1 MIKQFLIL
9 SWNHNIVESSFLD
22 TISLSK
28 KEISLIQTSLLNNN
42 SIIELSILQTC
53 NRIEFYFITEN
64 FENIEFWIYN
74 QYNSVLVKNINF
86 KNYKPIIFVQKEAIN
101 HFCRLSSGLESMAI
115 GERQILQQVKISSDA
130 IYTKNSMSVLKQIY
144 SLAISCAIEVHKQTK
159 LDFKSS
165 IGQSAVEVA
174 LKTILNPQKILII
187 GAGNMATLIANSL
200 AENNIKQIT
209 ISNRSDD
216 KGKVLANDFN
226 IFYRSLKI
234 AISELS
240 SFDIVFTATS
250 SEKKIISKDILLRS
264 NLTKKSILFVDIS
277 IPRNIDP
284 NIKEVDGMNLLDMDS
299 IKNHKSDL
307 SQSQKSTLVA
317 AQKIINYLTSKNAI
331 IVDNNDVYDS
341 IFLGLD
347 KQ

>member
-1 MIKQFLIL
+1 
-9 SWNHNIVESSFLD
+9 
-22 TISLSK
+22 
-28 KEISLIQTSLLNNN
+28 
-42 SIIELSILQTC
+42 
-53 NRIEFYFITEN
+53 
-64 FENIEFWIYN
+64 
-74 QYNSVLVKNINF
+74 
-86 KNYKPIIFVQKEAIN
+86 
-101 HFCRLSSGLESMAI
+101 MAI
-115 GERQILQQVKISSDA
+115 GERQILQQVKISSDT
-130 IYTKNSMSVLKQIY
+130 IYTKNSISILKQIY
-144 SLAISCAIEVHKQTK
+144 SLAVSCAIEVHKQTK
-159 LDFKSS
+159 LDFESS
-165 IGQSAVEVA
+165 IGHSAVELS
-174 LKTILNPQKILII
+174 LKTISNPKKILII
-187 GAGNMATLIANSL
+187 GAGNMASLIANSL
-200 AENNIKQIT
+200 VKNNIKQIT

-226 IFYRSLKI
+226 IFYRPLKV

-317 AQKIINYLTSKNAI
+317 AQKIINYFTSKNGI
-331 IVDNNDVYDS
+331 IVDNNDVYVP
-341 IFLGLD
+341 ICLGLD